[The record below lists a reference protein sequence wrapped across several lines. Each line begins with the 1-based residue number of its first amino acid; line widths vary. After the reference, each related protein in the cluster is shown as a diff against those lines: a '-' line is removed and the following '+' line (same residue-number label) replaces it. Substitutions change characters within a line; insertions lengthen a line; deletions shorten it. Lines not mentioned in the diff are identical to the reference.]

1 MYVYMATIVS
11 ALHLERPTL
20 GLMQTHNEHI
30 DLDTLAAY
38 AFDALPP
45 EDIVVVGVHIANCAQ
60 CQQEVASFRA
70 IGDSLP
76 YALTPA
82 EPSPDLRD
90 RVLARA
96 KATPQ
101 RAGATT
107 PRPTTKPAA
116 PRFRFPW
123 LRRLTPFAVAFAL
136 VAGVLFGRY
145 WPETAPSLVNQP
157 GVREVAM
164 SGQGQ
169 ASGVFAVAASS
180 NRAQLEVVGLPAL
193 PAGQVYQ
200 LWLLDGDTPISVGT
214 FTVDAQ
220 GRGRLEFN
228 GLAWSTDYN
237 TVAITA
243 EDSGGSPAPT
253 STILLAGGF

>member
-1 MYVYMATIVS
+1 MGTLIA
-11 ALHLERPTL
+11 ALHLERTTL
-20 GLMQTHNEHI
+20 GPMQTHNEHI

-45 EDIVVVGVHIANCAQ
+45 EDIVVVGTHLATCTQ
-60 CQQEVASFRA
+60 CQQEVASFRTV
-70 IGDSLP
+70 GDSLP
-76 YALTPA
+76 YALTLA
-82 EPSPDLRD
+82 EPSADLRD
-90 RVLARA
+90 RVLQRARS
-96 KATPQ
+96 TPQ
-101 RAGATT
+101 RAGVAT
-107 PRPTTKPAA
+107 PRPTSTRSA
-116 PRFRFPW
+116 PTVRFPW

-145 WPETAPSLVNQP
+145 WPSSGTSLVQEP
-157 GVREVAM
+157 GVREVTM

-169 ASGVFAVAASS
+169 ASGVFAVAASA
-180 NRAQLEVVGLPAL
+180 NRAQLEVTGLPAL

-228 GLAWSTDYN
+228 GLAWSTGYK

-243 EDSGGSPAPT
+243 ENRGGSPAPT
-253 STILLAGGF
+253 SNILLAGGF

>member
-1 MYVYMATIVS
+1 MGTFIAV
-11 ALHLERPTL
+11 LHLERPTL
-20 GLMQTHNEHI
+20 GPMHTHNEHNEHI

-38 AFDALPP
+38 AFDALSP
-45 EDIVVVGVHIANCAQ
+45 EDVVVVGAHLASCGQ
-60 CQQEVASFRA
+60 CQQEVVGFRTV
-70 IGDSLP
+70 GDYLP
-76 YALTPA
+76 YGLTLA
-82 EPSPDLRD
+82 EPPADLRD
-90 RVLARA
+90 RVMARA
-96 KATPQ
+96 QSTPQ
-101 RAGATT
+101 RASAAV
-107 PRPTTKPAA
+107 PRPAAKATAPAL
-116 PRFRFPW
+116 RFPW

-145 WPETAPSLVNQP
+145 WPDATPSLAETP

-169 ASGVFAVAASS
+169 ASGVFAVAAAS

-243 EDSGGSPAPT
+243 ESSGGSPAPT
-253 STILLAGGF
+253 SNILLAGGF